1 MNKAYK
7 HIFSL
12 LVVVAITLVSI
23 PTFKVNAA
31 SSGTCGDNLTWT
43 LDDEGTLTI
52 TGTGPMDNW
61 TNSNEVPWYNDR
73 ASIKTVT
80 IEDNV
85 TSIGDKAFY
94 KCTQLTSITIP
105 ASVTSIGQQAFSSCE
120 LLDNVI
126 IPANVTSIDTAVFNL
141 CSGLTNITIPEGVT
155 TIGLQ
160 AFGYCTS
167 LVSIDIPESVTS
179 IGNYAFLSCINL
191 ENINIPNAVTSLGEF
206 AFKDCTSIE
215 SIVIPDGITSV
226 WGVFNG
232 CASLTS
238 VTLPD
243 SLSSIGYSMFTKC
256 SSLTSITIPDSV
268 TSIDYLA
275 FSGCTSLTSIEI
287 PDSVTLIRDYAFSN
301 CTSLTTVTIPDSVT
315 SLGACVFSGCS
326 SLTNIPDG
334 VASITPGMF
343 SGCTGFTDITIPDG
357 ITSIGEEAFY
367 NCSSLTS
374 ITIPDSVTSIG
385 EEAFSGCSSLSSV
398 TVPGSVIEIYRSAFI
413 LCNSLKSVT
422 ILEGVKTIDTN
433 AFASCNNL
441 ETVIIPKSVTTIDT
455 FAFAW
460 CDSLT
465 CVVMDKATTCASD
478 TFLESSPEI
487 HFYYDLTVNGGS
499 AENEAVY
506 DSCTVTIKAD
516 IPEGK
521 DFVKWEVV
529 SGSVKLADET
539 SATTTF
545 TMPEEEVVVT
555 ATFKDSTYS
564 VTYNTNGHGT
574 APAAQSIT
582 YGNKATKPSDLT
594 ADGFTFDGWY
604 TDSACTK
611 AYDFNSAI
619 KADITLYAKWT
630 AVSSGSNTTNTYT
643 VIEGGDGT
651 WDGTSDYVIR
661 VKSAED
667 DAHCIDRFL
676 WAAVDGHELVVG
688 KESEIAP
695 GSTIVTIKSDYL
707 KTLSAGAHTIVVNF
721 TDNSITT
728 TITISNASANSGAS
742 IPATGE
748 MQNTAMYVGIAMIAA
763 ACALSVL
770 VIKKRKEA

>member
-12 LVVVAITLVSI
+12 LVVVAITLVFI

-52 TGTGPMDNW
+52 SGTGAMWDFKKISDTP
-61 TNSNEVPWYNDR
+61 TWYDER
-73 ASIKTVT
+73 KSINNV
-80 IEDNV
+80 IISDGV
-85 TSIGDKAFY
+85 TSIGNFAFY
-94 KCTQLTSITIP
+94 NCTNMENISIPDTVTSIGMYAFGFSGLVDEVIIPDGVTLIDIGVFLYCSNLTSITISN
-105 ASVTSIGQQAFSSCE
+105 SVTSIEYNAFS
-120 LLDNVI
+120 
-126 IPANVTSIDTAVFNL
+126 
-141 CSGLTNITIPEGVT
+141 G
-155 TIGLQ
+155 
-160 AFGYCTS
+160 
-167 LVSIDIPESVTS
+167 
-179 IGNYAFLSCINL
+179 
-191 ENINIPNAVTSLGEF
+191 
-206 AFKDCTSIE
+206 
-215 SIVIPDGITSV
+215 
-226 WGVFNG
+226 
-232 CASLTS
+232 
-238 VTLPD
+238 
-243 SLSSIGYSMFTKC
+243 C
-256 SSLTSITIPDSV
+256 SSLTSITIPDNV
-268 TSIDYLA
+268 TSIDDSA
-275 FSGCTSLTSIEI
+275 FKDCSSLTNII
-287 PDSVTLIRDYAFSN
+287 
-301 CTSLTTVTIPDSVT
+301 IPDSVT
-315 SLGACVFSGCS
+315 SLGASVFSGCS

-343 SGCTGFTDITIPDG
+343 SGCTGFKDITIPDSV
-357 ITSIGEEAFY
+357 TSIEYDAFSG
-367 NCSSLTS
+367 CSSLTS

-385 EEAFSGCSSLSSV
+385 GYAFSGCSSLTSVDIPNSV
-398 TVPGSVIEIYRSAFI
+398 TFIDRYAFKNCTSLISVDIPNSVTGIDTGAFEGCSSLTSIIIPDKTIIGEGVFRSCTSLTNVVISDGVTSIGVSAFNSCSSLQNISIPGSVATINRNLFANCENLTSVVISEGVESIEIGAFTGCENLKTLI
-413 LCNSLKSVT
+413 LPSTVTYLSNDVFIYCDNLSL
-422 ILEGVKTIDTN
+422 
-433 AFASCNNL
+433 
-441 ETVIIPKSVTTIDT
+441 
-455 FAFAW
+455 
-460 CDSLT
+460 
-465 CVVMDKATTCASD
+465 VVMNKDAYKDNIFWGC
-478 TFLESSPEI
+478 SPEV

-545 TMPEEEVVVT
+545 TMPEEEVVVK
-555 ATFKDSTYS
+555 ATFKDSTYT

-619 KADITLYAKWT
+619 KADITLYAKWK
-630 AVSSGSNTTNTYT
+630 AVSSGSNTANTYT

-661 VKSAED
+661 VKSSED

-748 MQNTAMYVGIAMIAA
+748 MQSTAMYVGIAMIAA

>member
-12 LVVVAITLVSI
+12 LVVVAITLVFI

-31 SSGTCGDNLTWT
+31 SSGTCGDNLSWT

-52 TGTGPMDNW
+52 SGTGAMNNW
-61 TNSNEVPWYNDR
+61 TYEDNEEAPWYGVRD
-73 ASIKTVT
+73 SITTV
-80 IEDNV
+80 IIDNGV
-85 TSIGDKAFY
+85 TSIGNFAFWDLSN
-94 KCTQLTSITIP
+94 LTNISIP
-105 ASVTSIGQQAFSSCE
+105 NSVTTIGEYAFLDCE

-126 IPANVTSIDTAVFNL
+126 VPDSVDSIGAHAFRFCLGLKSIVLPDSITTLESGLFFYCRSMTSI
-141 CSGLTNITIPEGVT
+141 I
-155 TIGLQ
+155 
-160 AFGYCTS
+160 
-167 LVSIDIPESVTS
+167 IPESVTS
-179 IGNYAFLSCINL
+179 IGDSVFDNTKLSSISIPKNVTSIGSGAFSDCSSLTNVSIPESVDSVGKSAFYGCTSLTSIT
-191 ENINIPNAVTSLGEF
+191 IPNGI
-206 AFKDCTSIE
+206 TSIE
-215 SIVIPDGITSV
+215 DRT
-226 WGVFNG
+226 FYN
-232 CASLTS
+232 CT
-238 VTLPD
+238 
-243 SLSSIGYSMFTKC
+243 SLSSILIPESVTNIGAYAFYNC
-256 SSLTSITIPDSV
+256 SSLTSITIPKNVSSV
-268 TSIDYLA
+268 GGSA
-275 FSGCTSLTSIEI
+275 F
-287 PDSVTLIRDYAFSN
+287 Y
-301 CTSLTTVTIPDSVT
+301 
-315 SLGACVFSGCS
+315 GCS
-326 SLTNIPDG
+326 SLTSINIPD
-334 VASITPGMF
+334 S
-343 SGCTGFTDITIPDG
+343 
-357 ITSIGEEAFY
+357 ITSIAFGAFS

-385 EEAFSGCSSLSSV
+385 SEAFHNCSSLTSITIPDSV
-398 TVPGSVIEIYRSAFI
+398 TSLGDYAFSYCSSLQNISIPGSIDTISDFAFNGCSNLTSVNISEGVENIGYSAFTGCEN
-413 LCNSLKSVT
+413 LVT
-422 ILEGVKTIDTN
+422 LVFPSTVTYLYNNVFID
-433 AFASCNNL
+433 
-441 ETVIIPKSVTTIDT
+441 
-455 FAFAW
+455 
-460 CDSLT
+460 CDKLT
-465 CVVMDKATTCASD
+465 LVVMNKDAYKD
-478 TFLESSPEI
+478 NTFWRCSPEV

-545 TMPEEEVVVT
+545 TMPEEEVVVK
-555 ATFKDSTYS
+555 ATLKDSTYT

-594 ADGFTFDGWY
+594 ADGFTFGGWY

-611 AYDFNSAI
+611 AYDFNSAV

-630 AVSSGSNTTNTYT
+630 AVSSGSSSSSGSNTANTYT

-707 KTLSAGAHTIVVNF
+707 KTLSAGTHTIVVNF

-728 TITISNASANSGAS
+728 TITISNASTNSGAS

-748 MQNTAMYVGIAMIAA
+748 MQSTAMYEGIAMIAA
-763 ACALSVL
+763 ACALSIL
-770 VIKKRKEA
+770 VIRKRKEA

>member
-12 LVVVAITLVSI
+12 LVVVAITLVFI

-31 SSGTCGDNLTWT
+31 SSGTCGDNLSWT

-52 TGTGPMDNW
+52 SGTGAMWDFKK
-61 TNSNEVPWYNDR
+61 NSDTPTWYDER
-73 ASIKTVT
+73 KSI
-80 IEDNV
+80 N
-85 TSIGDKAFY
+85 
-94 KCTQLTSITIP
+94 
-105 ASVTSIGQQAFSSCE
+105 
-120 LLDNVI
+120 NVI
-126 IPANVTSIDTAVFNL
+126 ISD
-141 CSGLTNITIPEGVT
+141 G
-155 TIGLQ
+155 
-160 AFGYCTS
+160 
-167 LVSIDIPESVTS
+167 VTS
-179 IGNYAFLSCINL
+179 IGNYAFYNCTNMESIS
-191 ENINIPNAVTSLGEF
+191 IPDTVTSIGMY
-206 AFKDCTSIE
+206 AFGFSGLTSEVIIPSGVTLIDTGVFHYCSNLTSITISNSVTSIE
-215 SIVIPDGITSV
+215 YNAFSG
-226 WGVFNG
+226 
-232 CASLTS
+232 
-238 VTLPD
+238 
-243 SLSSIGYSMFTKC
+243 C

-268 TSIDYLA
+268 TSIDVSAFEDCSSLTNIIIPDSVTSLGACVFSGCSSLTNIPDGVASITSGMFSGCTGFKDITIPDSVTSIDYGA
-275 FSGCTSLTSIEI
+275 FSGCTNLTIITI
-287 PDSVTLIRDYAFSN
+287 PDSVTSIDDSAFKDCS
-301 CTSLTTVTIPDSVT
+301 SLTNIIIPDSVT

-357 ITSIGEEAFY
+357 ITSIGTKAFSNCSSLTSITIPDSVTSIGEEAFY

-385 EEAFSGCSSLSSV
+385 VSAFNGCSSLQNISI
-398 TVPGSVIEIYRSAFI
+398 PGSV
-413 LCNSLKSVT
+413 VT
-422 ILEGVKTIDTN
+422 INRYLFADCENLTSVVISEGIESIKIGAFMGCENLKTLILPSTVTYL
-433 AFASCNNL
+433 SNNVFVDCDNL
-441 ETVIIPKSVTTIDT
+441 SLVVMNKDAYEDDT
-455 FAFAW
+455 FW
-460 CDSLT
+460 RC
-465 CVVMDKATTCASD
+465 
-478 TFLESSPEI
+478 SPEV

-545 TMPEEEVVVT
+545 TMPEEEVVVK
-555 ATFKDSTYS
+555 ATFKDSTYT

-582 YGNKATKPSDLT
+582 YDNKATKPSDLT
-594 ADGFTFDGWY
+594 ADGFTFGGWY

-611 AYDFNSAI
+611 AYDFNSAV

-630 AVSSGSNTTNTYT
+630 AVSSGSNTANTYT

-688 KESEIAP
+688 KESEIAS

-728 TITISNASANSGAS
+728 TITINNASANSGAS

-748 MQNTAMYVGIAMIAA
+748 MQSTAMYVGIAMIAA
-763 ACALSVL
+763 ACTLSVL
-770 VIKKRKEA
+770 VIKRRKEA